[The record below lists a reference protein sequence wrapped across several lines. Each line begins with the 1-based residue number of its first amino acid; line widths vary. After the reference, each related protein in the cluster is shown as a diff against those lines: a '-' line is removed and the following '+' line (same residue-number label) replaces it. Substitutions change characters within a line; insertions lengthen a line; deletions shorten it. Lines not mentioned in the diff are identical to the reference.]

1 MSTTWK
7 ITMGIVDSADVRWS
21 DLKENRGMKTKKY
34 LLGDGNGEVVARGVD
49 PELEMNKVI
58 FQGVIE
64 KLPPAQPE
72 DDWIPVD
79 KDMPD
84 EYDSIFTRFHGT
96 DKWRDGMWLK
106 SSAKVLV
113 TVEFEDGTRL
123 TETAKTIDGKWAT
136 ENRIRKRKVI
146 AWQKMPKE
154 YKGK

>member
-1 MSTTWK
+1 
-7 ITMGIVDSADVRWS
+7 
-21 DLKENRGMKTKKY
+21 MKTKKY

-64 KLPPAQPE
+64 KLPPARPE

-96 DKWRDGMWLK
+96 DK
-106 SSAKVLV
+106 
-113 TVEFEDGTRL
+113 
-123 TETAKTIDGKWAT
+123 
-136 ENRIRKRKVI
+136 
-146 AWQKMPKE
+146 
-154 YKGK
+154 